1 MAPEIS
7 ELVTT
12 PAEPGRLARDSS
24 SLRTFTLAEG
34 VLMLVLG
41 ALALIFPVLAS
52 LWVTAVVAIGFLV
65 GGVVGWVNTLA
76 RAPRLSRA
84 ISFWR
89 LTIAT
94 LFLVSGLWM
103 VRQIAGGPAGAARQ
117 VAALALAIGVV
128 FLVEGAVAAVV
139 ALSKR
144 QVKGWGW
151 GLTNGVVTLIL
162 GLLILTMKQLS
173 LLWVLG
179 TLVGISFLFSGLDL
193 LTFSASFHSAR
204 VKQGPGEA
212 KTLIRNHGRPQA

>member
-1 MAPEIS
+1 MSPELS
-7 ELVTT
+7 ELVST
-12 PAEPGRLARDSS
+12 PGEPGRLARDSA

-41 ALALIFPVLAS
+41 ALALIFPALAS

-103 VRQIAGGPAGAARQ
+103 ARQIAGGPAGAARQ

-139 ALSKR
+139 ALSNR

-193 LTFSASFHSAR
+193 LTFSASFHSGR
-204 VKQGPGEA
+204 VKQGPDEA
-212 KTLIRNHGRPQA
+212 GA